1 MQITYKTAL
10 EIITHEAI
18 VREAYKDSVGV
29 WTWSVGITSASGH
42 SVDRYIRR
50 PQPMTHCLEIFA
62 WALEKY
68 AADVREAFSG
78 HDLTEAQFAAALS
91 FHYNTGAIGRA
102 TWVTQWKQGRIADA
116 KKGIM
121 QWNKPPEIKERRK
134 KERDLFF
141 DGAWSQSGFATEYT
155 EVRDNGS
162 IVWGS
167 AKRVNVEDA
176 LKKAMENA
184 GKVPAPPDVPSEPE
198 PPEPRQSGILAAI
211 MSVIM
216 AILATLTGKRA

>member
-1 MQITYKTAL
+1 MNITYKTAL

-42 SVDRYIRR
+42 DVERYIGRA
-50 PQPMTHCLEIFA
+50 QPMEHCLEIFA

-68 AADVREAFSG
+68 ADAVRDAFKG
-78 HDLTEAQFAAALS
+78 HELTEEQFAAALS
-91 FHYNTGAIGRA
+91 FHYNTGAIDRA

-116 KKGIM
+116 RKGIM
-121 QWNKPPEIKERRK
+121 NWNKPPEIKERRK

-141 DGAWSQSGFATEYT
+141 DGKWSQSGFATEYP

-162 IVWGS
+162 IVWGA
-167 AKRVNVEDA
+167 AKRVNVEEA
-176 LKKAMENA
+176 LRAAMEA
-184 GKVPAPPDVPSEPE
+184 QDEPTPDPAIPQPPDVEPVPE
-198 PPEPRQSGILAAI
+198 PPVKQGFWATIIAAI
-211 MSVIM
+211 REYFRK
-216 AILATLTGKRA
+216 GR